1 VGRTTGAEDS
11 PVTLEVKVEFDRVNH
26 ITVDNRAGNTIPASV
41 TLIFNAREEANV
53 VPLPNDDESDGR
65 LDTQFDTRIYVN
77 VRSLVSTRDILG
89 KWHTS
94 NKRKFFFENRLELSF
109 GDPI

>member
-1 VGRTTGAEDS
+1 M
-11 PVTLEVKVEFDRVNH
+11 TLEVKVEFDRVNH

-53 VPLPNDDESDGR
+53 VPLANDDESDGR

-77 VRSLVSTRDILG
+77 VRSLHARHWGSGILRISG
-89 KWHTS
+89 SSSSRTVWNCPSETPS
-94 NKRKFFFENRLELSF
+94 EEVRLLCAY
-109 GDPI
+109 